1 MRIVVPRWHNRV
13 SPVLDAACTFAVYD
27 TDTGNCD
34 EPEVVTVRDCD
45 ALARIQLL
53 SRLNIDVVICGA
65 VSKPVEL
72 ALLSSGMKVIANR
85 CGEVDEIY
93 HAFLHDGLDRQIFF
107 MPGNYTAYD
116 NREEKKE

>member
-1 MRIVVPRWHNRV
+1 MRIAVPRWHTRV

-27 TDTGNCD
+27 TSTGNLGG
-34 EPEVVTVRDCD
+34 PEVVTVRDCE
-45 ALARIQLL
+45 ALERIRLL

-65 VSKPVEL
+65 VSKPLEL

-107 MPGNYTAYD
+107 MPGNYAA
-116 NREEKKE
+116 NNSREEKTE